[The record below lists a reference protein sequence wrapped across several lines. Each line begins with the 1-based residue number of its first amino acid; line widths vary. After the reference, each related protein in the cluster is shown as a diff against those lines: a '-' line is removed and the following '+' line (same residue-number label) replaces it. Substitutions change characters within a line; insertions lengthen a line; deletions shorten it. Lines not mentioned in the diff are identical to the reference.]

1 MSIVQLFLFIAI
13 SSIAKLTFAQ
23 PLAASILQE
32 NCSIKGS
39 CESGISCTGAG
50 IIGLCP
56 NSLLNKYAIQING
69 TIPTGPN
76 FLLTSHYQI
85 PWYYTQVL
93 YLILD
98 GDGDPFI
105 MLHIGQESMGLALLN
120 HPIMMLTQSNQYI
133 NVNSNL
139 YPGNIGNMYHVFP
152 NDNYIVWLIYE
163 DKKLSLYYDLSGTIY
178 EMAYINLPNIPI
190 ISGIIPYFGVQQ
202 KAATFTQL
210 FNFSLSKFTPLQQMS
225 YNLWQQKIQES
236 SGLWSPDWSC
246 FSGIFGTCMYT
257 SIVQAGN
264 HPFSEGYK
272 ISVNQ
277 GMYSTTPFV
286 FKFSN
291 IQSVVATFSIN
302 YPGNIYNDVPVTLKN
317 LITGQESNY
326 TIPKSLS
333 IKASQG
339 YYDTYIN
346 LSFLITG
353 GYLLVGFDDYYFVGV
368 NVEGLGIHCIS
379 SPIWFTSII
388 TTVYPE
394 PTTLG
399 TATGHTKCK
408 VDETNCTG
416 NEMSLT
422 TPLQP
427 GNQIKIVTR
436 FAPESSKYI
445 QELLPT
451 IPGIRGAITMGD
463 GTYMRAAVLF
473 AQSSVSITIFNNVGI
488 LIDSH
493 AIYLPENKELNYN
506 GIVQVFIGVTSN
518 NELAASIMYNGKIL
532 QLCSIPLSG
541 ISLKSFR
548 VASGYIEGITSN
560 FIYSSNGYPA
570 EGYPE
575 LVSKSSPNS
584 ESCYISVN
592 GKCSSYQVVGINTN
606 GLSSGI
612 YSLIEAT
619 YITLPLTIQ
628 FLETSSGKEAVDI
641 YISTNG
647 IIKLSNMLQNV
658 SVSGVLSSTCIS
670 NIMFNGLYMVLSV
683 DSDNVYLILCSRLV
697 ATIPNS
703 GLDVSLTIIFDENI
717 SGITNIISGF
727 PAFSLACEESLQIVN
742 TNDNYL
748 TEFNLTSLEFSSP
761 CSMNGLC
768 SGSTC
773 SGSAVT
779 DICNKELSDGFA
791 VSISGVVQPI
801 ISYPEQTIG
810 NSFLY
815 SDTIQIFSFIQDS
828 GLEIFQLIITYNQI
842 ALIDVNTGI
851 GVGGSLPLG
860 MILNLGSKYRIWIG
874 FYNSKIIPM
883 VEFPYGSNKKYVIH
897 SLTST
902 FADWPQSIS
911 QTSNNIK
918 PLSKII
924 PILFVQN
931 PYTYSIVYSDSLWYP
946 WTGEY
951 IGQNEGSDS
960 CTLTMFG
967 SCISSTIYMP
977 ANIDTVSDIYLDIY
991 LHNWSNNDVTIYFRN
1006 SAGESIV
1013 TLSMS
1018 YTSIL
1023 YEGNRSF
1030 TMSNFVGDK
1039 ISFTLYNQNSRVI
1052 NIKLNYTV
1060 AISIYINGLV
1070 RSTISARGKKFN
1082 HITTSNIPPINV
1094 RLVRSSFS
1102 HQPYWQALAYANEI
1116 ARSEIASGV
1125 IGCSQDIPLYDWY
1138 SVSNEIVPGYEIQY
1152 LCMPNPD
1159 KYTLIFKSMIPDY
1172 VNQQL
1177 GQAFRNFPGFL
1188 QAIVLLNYDK
1198 VAYTVII
1205 ARNYISFYSSD
1216 YNGTASDYRN
1226 CAAKL
1231 ITDKLEFGD
1240 EYQIFITVNGN
1251 NIYTY
1256 QKDLKTGDIGLICGI
1271 PFTLSF
1277 NSAKYLDQT
1286 NGNYAV
1292 GIGEFFDYVP
1302 NSTITSNNANQL
1314 YPLGFVEDKSI
1325 ILSSGSPFSLGNSMS
1340 LSVKCDHEISFGGIS
1355 GEPQI
1360 HISIKDNKVEISNLI
1375 EQVKSIGKIPD
1386 ECKCLLNSDKII
1398 LSIVSLEYG
1407 YTLVVCGN
1415 IIASIDS
1422 NGTSIYQIASEEVLT
1437 VHLRPDIRL
1446 AVATKSNVKEIQNI
1460 SSDSDETTKTNDNDD
1475 DVGTIKS
1482 IPTELPKEFRI
1493 ITTLYVKP
1501 SYK

>member
-1 MSIVQLFLFIAI
+1 M
-13 SSIAKLTFAQ
+13 
-23 PLAASILQE
+23 
-32 NCSIKGS
+32 
-39 CESGISCTGAG
+39 
-50 IIGLCP
+50 
-56 NSLLNKYAIQING
+56 
-69 TIPTGPN
+69 
-76 FLLTSHYQI
+76 

-98 GDGDPFI
+98 GDKNPFI
-105 MLHIGQESMGLALLN
+105 VLHIGQESMGLALMN
-120 HPIMMLTQSNQYI
+120 HPNNVLTENNQYI

-139 YPGNIGNMYHVFP
+139 YPGNIGNMYQILS
-152 NDNYIVWLIYE
+152 NDNYIIWLIYE
-163 DKKLSLYYDLSGTIY
+163 NKKLSLYYDLSGSVY
-178 EMAYINLPNIPI
+178 EMAYINLPDNPV
-190 ISGIIPYFGVQQ
+190 ISGIVPYFGVQQ

-210 FNFSLSKFTPLQQMS
+210 FNFSLSKFTPLQQIS
-225 YNLWQQKIQES
+225 YNLWQQKVNAS
-236 SGLWSPDWSC
+236 SGLWQSDWSC
-246 FSGIFGTCMYT
+246 FSGIFGTCMHT
-257 SIVQAGN
+257 SIVQAGDN
-264 HPFSEGYK
+264 PFSEGYK
-272 ISVNQ
+272 ISLSQ
-277 GMYSTTPFV
+277 GMYQNTPFIYQ
-286 FKFSN
+286 FGS
-291 IQSVVATFSIN
+291 IRGSIVATFSIN
-302 YPGNIYNDVPVTLKN
+302 FPGTINTDVPVTLKN
-317 LITGQESNY
+317 LITGQESSY

-333 IKASQG
+333 INSSQG
-339 YYDTYIN
+339 YYNTYHN
-346 LSFLITG
+346 LNFLITG
-353 GYLLVGFDDYYFVGV
+353 GYMLVGFEDNYFLGV
-368 NVEGLGIHCIS
+368 NIEGLDIHSIS
-379 SPIWFTSII
+379 APIWFTSTI
-388 TTVYPE
+388 TTVYFE
-394 PTTLG
+394 PITSG
-399 TATGHTKCK
+399 TAVGHTKCK
-408 VDETNCTG
+408 IGEINCTG
-416 NEMSLT
+416 NEMRLA
-422 TPLQP
+422 TPLQS
-427 GNQIKIVTR
+427 GNQIEIVTR
-436 FAPESSKYI
+436 FASESSTYI
-445 QELLPT
+445 QKLLPT

-463 GTYMRAAVLF
+463 GIYMRAAVLF
-473 AQSSVSITIFNNVGI
+473 AQSSVSITMFNNIGI
-488 LIDSH
+488 LIDSC

-506 GIVQVFIGVTSN
+506 GIIQIFIGVTNN
-518 NELAASIMYNGKIL
+518 NELATSIMYNKKIL

-541 ISLKSFR
+541 ISLTSFR
-548 VASGYIEGITSN
+548 VVSGYIEGITSN
-560 FIYSSNGYPA
+560 FIYSSNSYPA

-575 LVSKSSPNS
+575 LVSQSSPNS
-584 ESCYISVN
+584 ESCYISIN
-592 GKCSSYQVVGINTN
+592 GKCSSSQVVGISTN

-619 YITLPLTIQ
+619 YITLPLNIQ

-647 IIKLSNMLQNV
+647 IIKLSNIFQNI
-658 SVSGVLSSTCIS
+658 SVTGILSSACIS

-683 DSDNVYLILCSRLV
+683 DSNHVYLILCSKLV
-697 ATIPNS
+697 AKVPNN
-703 GLDVSLTIIFDENI
+703 GLDVPLTTIFDENI
-717 SGITNIISGF
+717 SGITKIISGF
-727 PAFSLACEESLQIVN
+727 PAFSLASEESLQIIN

-748 TEFNLTSLEFSSP
+748 AEFNLTSLEFSSP

-773 SGSAVT
+773 SGSIAT

-791 VSISGVVQPI
+791 VAISGVVQPI

-815 SDTIQIFSFIQDS
+815 SDTIQIFSFIQNN

-842 ALIDVNTGI
+842 ALIDVNAGI

-883 VEFPYGSNKKYVIH
+883 VEFPYGSNKKYFIH

-902 FADWPQSIS
+902 FADWPQSIP

-918 PLSKII
+918 PISKII

-931 PYTYSIVYSDSLWYP
+931 PYTYSVVYSDSFWYP

-951 IGQNEGSDS
+951 VGQIEGSDS

-977 ANIDTVSDIYLDIY
+977 ANIDTVSDIFLEMY
-991 LHNWSNNDVTIYFRN
+991 LHNWSNNDFAIYFRN

-1030 TMSNFVGDK
+1030 TMSNLAGDK
-1039 ISFTLYNQNSRVI
+1039 ISFTLYNQGGQVTY
-1052 NIKLNYTV
+1052 IKLNYTV

-1070 RSTISARGKKFN
+1070 RSTISTRGKKFN
-1082 HITTSNIPPINV
+1082 HITTSNMPPINV
-1094 RLVRSSFS
+1094 RLIRSSFS
-1102 HQPYWQALAYANEI
+1102 YQPFWQALAYANEI
-1116 ARSEIASGV
+1116 ARSEIAAGV
-1125 IGCSQDIPLYDWY
+1125 NHCSQDPPIYDWY
-1138 SVSNEIVPGYEIQY
+1138 SVANEIVPGFEIQY

-1159 KYTLIFKSMIPDY
+1159 KYTLVFKSMIPNY
-1172 VNQQL
+1172 INQQL

-1216 YNGTASDYRN
+1216 YNGIASDYRN

-1231 ITDKLEFGD
+1231 ITDTLEFGD
-1240 EYQIFITVNGN
+1240 EYQIFITVSGDH
-1251 NIYTY
+1251 IYTY
-1256 QKDLKTGDIGLICGI
+1256 QKDLNTGKIGLICGI

-1286 NGNYAV
+1286 NGDYIV
-1292 GIGEFFDYVP
+1292 SLGEFFDYVP
-1302 NSTITSNNANQL
+1302 DTTITSNNTNQL

-1340 LSVKCDHEISFGGIS
+1340 LSVQCSQEISFGGIN

-1375 EQVKSIGKIPD
+1375 EQEISVGKIPD
-1386 ECKCLLNSDKII
+1386 ECKCVLSSNKII
-1398 LSIVSLEYG
+1398 LSIVNLEDG
-1407 YTLVVCGN
+1407 YTLVVCNN
-1415 IIASIDS
+1415 IIASVDS
-1422 NGTSIYQIASEEVLT
+1422 NGTSIYQIASEEILT

-1446 AVATKSNVKEIQNI
+1446 AAATKSNVKNIQNI
-1460 SSDSDETTKTNDNDD
+1460 SNDSGKTSKIDN

-1482 IPTELPKEFRI
+1482 IPTSELPKTFKI
-1493 ITTLYVKP
+1493 ITSLYVKP